1 MTSIKK
7 NLKRSLPTL
16 LMLLTVLALSACGG
30 GKKISTK
37 DNSVDYKSAKSLP
50 PLKKPSRVV
59 VAPKP
64 APTISSTTAS
74 EESIAQIDEPL
85 VQKEAPIVQ
94 AEEPIAQAE
103 EPIAQV
109 EEPIAQAEEPIA
121 QAQEPEV
128 QGQVEVAEA
137 AETSEPLALNA
148 SVVTET
154 SGQARLVV
162 EADFEQAWEYLSEN
176 MKKSDLTIF
185 SRNKEAGRFSIGCA
199 NIAAAPTVVKSG
211 RWSFFNRGKQLNLE
225 YCSLK
230 VAEKR
235 GKTSVSV
242 LNRAGEEVSGEYSNT
257 VFSRILNN

>member
-1 MTSIKK
+1 
-7 NLKRSLPTL
+7 
-16 LMLLTVLALSACGG
+16 MLLTVLALSACGG

-59 VAPKP
+59 VAPNP

-94 AEEPIAQAE
+94 A
-103 EPIAQV
+103 